1 MSKRDD
7 QSHLYLCLFVNV
19 SSRTSLEDIEDEEE
33 IDEYESEDNTDIEKK
48 VTRLI
53 GTAKATSG
61 QALSTTPLYFSPC
74 LTWSRVNAHSIVC
87 SPFVLTLPVE
97 SNSSETREKRAS

>member
-1 MSKRDD
+1 MIN
-7 QSHLYLCLFVNV
+7 HLYLCLFVNV

-53 GTAKATSG
+53 GTVELTQVK
-61 QALSTTPLYFSPC
+61 PC
-74 LTWSRVNAHSIVC
+74 PPR
-87 SPFVLTLPVE
+87 PFISVPV
-97 SNSSETREKRAS
+97 

>member
-7 QSHLYLCLFVNV
+7 QSHLYLCPFVNV

-48 VTRLI
+48 VTRL
-53 GTAKATSG
+53 
-61 QALSTTPLYFSPC
+61 
-74 LTWSRVNAHSIVC
+74 
-87 SPFVLTLPVE
+87 
-97 SNSSETREKRAS
+97 